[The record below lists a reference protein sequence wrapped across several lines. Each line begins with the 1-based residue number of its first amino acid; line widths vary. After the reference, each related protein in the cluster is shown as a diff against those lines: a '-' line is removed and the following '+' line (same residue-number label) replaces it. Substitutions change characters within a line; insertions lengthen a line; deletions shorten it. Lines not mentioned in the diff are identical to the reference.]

1 MKARAVP
8 LPVASPL
15 VASRVADY
23 VELAK
28 PRVLVL
34 VLLTVA
40 AGALLAARGVPDPIY
55 VVHVLCGTALV
66 AAGASALNQLFE
78 RQSDSLMHRTERRPL
93 PGGRLRPLEVGVLG
107 IWLGLAGIAYLA
119 LTLPHVLAAVVAA
132 VAFFGYAFVYTP
144 LKSRTTL
151 NTLVGAV
158 PGALPPVIGWTAITG
173 SIGPEIL
180 SLFVILFFWQV
191 PHFLAIAWI
200 YRDDYGRAGLQ
211 MLPVGDERGTKTGR
225 QMVVYSLALVPASL
239 APATMGLAGPVY
251 LIGALVI
258 GLVFLNCALGFA
270 RATSDA
276 RARRMLQASL
286 IYLPALLA
294 LLVLDGKS
302 SGVALALWH

>member
-1 MKARAVP
+1 MKAVP
-8 LPVASPL
+8 LPVGSPF

-23 VELAK
+23 IELAK
-28 PRVLVL
+28 PRVLLL

-40 AGALLAARGVPDPIY
+40 AGVLLAARGAPDPIY

-78 RQSDSLMHRTERRPL
+78 RQSDALMHRTERRPL
-93 PGGRLRPLEVGVLG
+93 PGGRLRPLEVGILG
-107 IWLGLAGIAYLA
+107 IWLGGAGIAYLA
-119 LTLPHVLAAVVAA
+119 FTLPHMLAAGVAA
-132 VAFFGYAFVYTP
+132 VAFLGYAFVYTP

-173 SIGPEIL
+173 SIGPEIV

-191 PHFLAIAWI
+191 PHFLAIAWM
-200 YRDDYGRAGLQ
+200 YRHEFARAGLE
-211 MLPVGDERGTKTGR
+211 MLPVRDEHGTKTGR
-225 QMVVYSLALVPASL
+225 QMVVYCLALVPASL
-239 APATMGLAGPVY
+239 APAAMGLAGPVY

-258 GLVFLNCALGFA
+258 GLAFLNCAGNFA

-294 LLVLDGKS
+294 LLVVDAKS

>member
-8 LPVASPL
+8 LPVATPL
-15 VASRVADY
+15 VASRIADY
-23 VELAK
+23 IELAK
-28 PRVLVL
+28 PRVLLL

-40 AGALLAARGVPDPIY
+40 AGALLAARGTPDPIY

-78 RQSDSLMHRTERRPL
+78 RQSDALMHRTERRPL

-107 IWLGLAGIAYLA
+107 IWLGVAGIAYLA
-119 LTLPHVLAAVVAA
+119 LTLPHLLAAGVAGA
-132 VAFFGYAFVYTP
+132 AFLGYAFVYTP
-144 LKSRTTL
+144 LKSRTSL

-173 SIGPEIL
+173 SIGPEIV

-191 PHFLAIAWI
+191 PHFLAIAWM
-200 YRDDYGRAGLQ
+200 YRHDYARAGLE
-211 MLPVGDERGTKTGR
+211 MLPVHDESGTRTGR

-239 APATMGLAGPVY
+239 APAAIGLAGPVY
-251 LIGALVI
+251 LIGALLS
-258 GLVFLNCALGFA
+258 GLVFLNCARNFA
-270 RATSDA
+270 CATSDA

-294 LLVLDGKS
+294 LLVLDGRS